1 MITSLLLGLALAPLP
16 PRVNLMINIAD
27 RVMVERTD
35 RWFMD
40 GQWDHSIQSL
50 DFRRAMFPDDYDV
63 VTDYGFLLEN
73 SGEGERALKAYREF
87 AVAAPSDKDRL
98 LPEASYWF
106 KMKNYA
112 RLIEMLPATLS
123 AKPHPNHYRMLYIS
137 YEKTGKLKEAVA
149 ICERLLADY
158 PDDLAAKAKLDGLR
172 KKIAEKS

>member
-1 MITSLLLGLALAPLP
+1 MITSALLALALVPLP

-27 RVMVERTD
+27 RVMVEQTD

-73 SGEGERALKAYREF
+73 SDEGERALRAYRAF
-87 AVAAPSDKDRL
+87 ALVVPNDKDRL

-106 KMKNYA
+106 KLRNYTK
-112 RLIEMLPATLS
+112 LIEMLPATLA

-149 ICERLLADY
+149 ICELLLKDY
-158 PDDLAAKAKLDGLR
+158 PGDLAAQAKLDGLR
-172 KKIAEKS
+172 KKLASSQ